1 MEFFSVI
8 GEKVF
13 RTTQKKNLK
22 ILEQQQRLLA
32 QHNQNRFNHLAA
44 NIRML
49 FSANKIQNYA
59 LGNITEELSDQQNG
73 MNHLVL
79 VFNRTQKEAN
89 QLFMDHSLQLGF
101 LYYALANQNAVQTQV
116 VKSTMIVPNTL
127 TLMRVQT
134 GEV

>member
-1 MEFFSVI
+1 
-8 GEKVF
+8 
-13 RTTQKKNLK
+13 
-22 ILEQQQRLLA
+22 
-32 QHNQNRFNHLAA
+32 
-44 NIRML
+44 
-49 FSANKIQNYA
+49 
-59 LGNITEELSDQQNG
+59 

-116 VKSTMIVPNTL
+116 VKSTMTVLNTL

-134 GEV
+134 GEVRKCFAEGS

>member
-1 MEFFSVI
+1 
-8 GEKVF
+8 
-13 RTTQKKNLK
+13 
-22 ILEQQQRLLA
+22 
-32 QHNQNRFNHLAA
+32 
-44 NIRML
+44 ML

-59 LGNITEELSDQQNG
+59 LGNITEELSDQQNR

-116 VKSTMIVPNTL
+116 VKSTMTVLNTL